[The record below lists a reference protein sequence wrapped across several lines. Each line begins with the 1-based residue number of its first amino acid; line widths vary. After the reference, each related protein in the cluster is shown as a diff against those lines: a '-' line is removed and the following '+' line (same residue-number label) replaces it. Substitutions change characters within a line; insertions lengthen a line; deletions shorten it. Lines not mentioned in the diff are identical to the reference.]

1 MCVCLLVA
9 CVGRKCDRILTTIL
23 ALSVSLSLS
32 LSLPFRYAS
41 YAPFTA
47 SFTPDSP
54 YEFTVFPNEGV
65 LEPPGRGDGTVFIVS
80 FTPTE
85 YGKTQVGKLVI
96 QTEEMQWSYEIR
108 GIPPEYKAPEG
119 TAVVASRMDKS
130 LTRNLGKVSKKRNY
144 LKRNMDVKKVVE
156 DNQQR
161 RRRRGR
167 K

>member
-1 MCVCLLVA
+1 M
-9 CVGRKCDRILTTIL
+9 
-23 ALSVSLSLS
+23 
-32 LSLPFRYAS
+32 
-41 YAPFTA
+41 
-47 SFTPDSP
+47 
-54 YEFTVFPNEGV
+54 FPQEGV
-65 LEPPGRGDGTVFIVS
+65 LEPPGRGEGTVFIVS

-85 YGKTQVGKLVI
+85 YGKTQIGKLVI

-144 LKRNMDVKKVVE
+144 LKRNMDVKKIVE
-156 DNQQR
+156 EDRQR
-161 RRRRGR
+161 RIGVRSR

>member
-1 MCVCLLVA
+1 MKLFEVDDIIVIEALLNS
-9 CVGRKCDRILTTIL
+9 TS
-23 ALSVSLSLS
+23 SVSFKLTNQ
-32 LSLPFRYAS
+32 YAA

-47 SFTPDSP
+47 TFTPDSP

-85 YGKTQVGKLVI
+85 YGKTQIGKLVI
-96 QTEEMQWSYEIR
+96 QTEEMQWTYEIR

-119 TAVVASRMDKS
+119 RAVVASHMDKS
-130 LTRNLGKVSKKRNY
+130 LTKGLGKVSKRRNY
-144 LKRNMDVKKVVE
+144 MKSNMAVTKRVAE
-156 DNQQR
+156 DKAKRYSR
-161 RRRRGR
+161 RSR